1 MKHLHLDFV
10 QRPRHFLALRWLL
23 LLLGL
28 FLMASVWVFYQ
39 IEIGPREAQLSQK
52 LASVTTELRPVVK
65 PSAMKPEELAA
76 AWKKAWEVADQLNL
90 PWNKLFTA
98 MGMAA
103 GEDSLAFLS
112 IDPDPQKGVV
122 VVQAEA
128 RDFDDMLKFYRA
140 LQARE
145 EFDDVSLQSHLIN
158 RAVPEHP
165 VRFRLSARWKVRE

>member
-10 QRPRHFLALRWLL
+10 QKPRRFVLLRWLL
-23 LLLGL
+23 LGLGL
-28 FLMASVWVFYQ
+28 AVVVAVWLFYQ
-39 IEIGPREAQLSQK
+39 IEIAPREEQLRQK
-52 LASVTTELRPVVK
+52 LASVSTELRPVVK
-65 PSAMKPEELAA
+65 PSSMKPDELAA
-76 AWKKAWEVADQLNL
+76 TWKKAWDVADQLNL
-90 PWNKLFTA
+90 PWGKLFTA

-112 IDPDPQKGVV
+112 IDPDPQKGIV